1 MPQTFQKGSAVRRH
15 LVAFTLF
22 LVLLLAAG
30 AAQAQDVLNLGVRYG
45 LGLSMYNR
53 LNDTALAPHYAN
65 LEASY
70 LFLEVGPLRMGPGL
84 TYRLGF
90 NSRDVEQLDTGTEAP
105 DDMETVGALDLQHS
119 LRPAWVVY
127 GRPNVHFS
135 WSAYGGF
142 SFVFAQPDV
151 TDVVDAEDGE
161 TYFVWGLEVGGT
173 ASYFL
178 TAGFAV
184 TLGAQYDFFYGIDP
198 VHVFSFDLGLLFS
211 FEVMR

>member
-1 MPQTFQKGSAVRRH
+1 MPRTIKKGSAVRRQ
-15 LVAFTLF
+15 LVALTFF
-22 LVLLLAAG
+22 LVSVVAAG
-30 AAQAQDVLNLGVRYG
+30 SARAQDVINLGVRYG
-45 LGLSMYNR
+45 LGLSVYNR
-53 LNDTALAPHYAN
+53 LADSALAPSYAHID
-65 LEASY
+65 ASY

-84 TYRLGF
+84 AYRLGF
-90 NSRDVEQLDTGTEAP
+90 GTRDVRQRDQETGVN
-105 DDMETVGALDLQHS
+105 ETVEALDVQHS
-119 LRPAWVVY
+119 LMPAWVVY

-142 SFVFAQPDV
+142 SFVLSQPDV
-151 TDVVDAEDGE
+151 SGTVDDESGD

-173 ASYFL
+173 ASYFI

-198 VHVFSFDLGLLFS
+198 VHVISFDLGLLFS